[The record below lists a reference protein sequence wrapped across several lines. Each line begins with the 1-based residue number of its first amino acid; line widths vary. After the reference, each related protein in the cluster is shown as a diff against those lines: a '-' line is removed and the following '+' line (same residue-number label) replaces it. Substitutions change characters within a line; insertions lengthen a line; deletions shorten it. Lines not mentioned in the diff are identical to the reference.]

1 MTGIPSPESEPTSY
15 VAGAVR
21 QAGPRA
27 RYFRFQPQVRGVGMI
42 ETDED
47 TLLQMEARV
56 RASFRKSVEAR
67 EVCRL
72 LPLPLPLPLPS
83 PLPLTAWALLLTR

>member
-47 TLLQMEARV
+47 TLLQMR
-56 RASFRKSVEAR
+56 RCFRENSLLQDANSEKFRSGSQGSILKSRTPILVF
-67 EVCRL
+67 VGL
-72 LPLPLPLPLPS
+72 FLPF
-83 PLPLTAWALLLTR
+83 

>member
-27 RYFRFQPQVRGVGMI
+27 RYFRFQPQVRGVVKG
-42 ETDED
+42 
-47 TLLQMEARV
+47 RV
-56 RASFRKSVEAR
+56 RGMGRVAPAAMNPYPYCEPKP
-67 EVCRL
+67 L
-72 LPLPLPLPLPS
+72 TLTPTLTLPLPRCA
-83 PLPLTAWALLLTR
+83 AWG

>member
-27 RYFRFQPQVRGVGMI
+27 RYFRFQPALPTSCSIDETSIEKLVELQAVG
-42 ETDED
+42 
-47 TLLQMEARV
+47 
-56 RASFRKSVEAR
+56 RAHVEPGGPAA
-67 EVCRL
+67 
-72 LPLPLPLPLPS
+72 P
-83 PLPLTAWALLLTR
+83 TRWPRSSSC